1 MVESSDL
8 QGAILRTQATER
20 LQALHNQQEEL
31 ERKRFELTMARER
44 AEKSKKAQEVER
56 GEGKRVVRD
65 RWDRGERDPDSGPD
79 SEAGADPDSAQ
90 AAGEVEA
97 AGGSEEEDGDAT
109 HGGGI
114 DVRV

>member
-8 QGAILRTQATER
+8 QAAILRTQATER

-44 AEKSKKAQEVER
+44 AEKAKKAQEVER

-65 RWDRGERDPDSGPD
+65 RWERGERDPDSGPEPEPRED
-79 SEAGADPDSAQ
+79 PGATH
-90 AAGEVEA
+90 AAGEAEA